1 MSKRYTD
8 LDALIKD
15 LLGEK
20 SKFYKDWMKGKAK
33 REAASE
39 RWVKRLLK
47 QQNIEESLPRKK
59 KTTLKKN
66 RA

>member
-15 LLGEK
+15 LCGPK

-33 REAASE
+33 RAVLTE
-39 RWVKRLLK
+39 RWVKRFLK
-47 QQNIEESLPRKK
+47 QQGIVETPPKQKDPPKK
-59 KTTLKKN
+59 K